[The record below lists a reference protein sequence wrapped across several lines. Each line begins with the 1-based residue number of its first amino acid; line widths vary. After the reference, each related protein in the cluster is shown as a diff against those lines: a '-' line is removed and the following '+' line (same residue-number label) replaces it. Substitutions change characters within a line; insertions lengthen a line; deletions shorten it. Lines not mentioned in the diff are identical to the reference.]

1 MAYGEARLV
10 MEQSPREII
19 EFVLDLHEYQ
29 KVDDKLA
36 KVYRVERDGDEVVF
50 RFRPRL
56 MGLPGPVTTQRVA
69 VNAAGDRI
77 DVSGLP
83 SWTDS
88 FVRFHAFFH
97 FSDVDEGTLVHR
109 RVEFRFSPPMSWLMD
124 RAVGRWLARDVPREL
139 HNARE
144 YLRNGSTSR

>member
-1 MAYGEARLV
+1 MAHGEARLV

-36 KVYRVERDGDEVVF
+36 KVYRVERDGDAVVF

-56 MGLPGPVTTQRVA
+56 LGLPGPVTTQRVA
-69 VNAAGDRI
+69 LNEEGDRI
-77 DVSGLP
+77 EVSGIP

-97 FSDVDEGTLVHR
+97 LAETNEGTLVHR
-109 RVEFRFSPPMSWLMD
+109 RVEFHFRPPVSWLMD
-124 RAVGRWLARDVPREL
+124 RVVSRWLAEDVPREL
-139 HNARE
+139 RNARE
-144 YLRNGSTSR
+144 YLRHRSAPR